1 MLLLFVMPPLV
12 NSSQNDEKNMLAD
25 SRIKKSYQKNVL
37 GKIKD
42 DLPDHLKKCD
52 IIYCLDNYYQD
63 EASKRTIQ
71 KLCDEG
77 KKIFSWKRL
86 NETYPGCKDFND
98 VLKFCDKETLSEIE
112 HLMLPYAKLY
122 YQKNPM
128 MQVGHISENDA
139 LSRLYLNNA
148 WVNFQNKHEF
158 NPSHTHTGII
168 SFVVWLKVPYTIK
181 EEMMNKSVAYSNS
194 PVAGCFQF
202 MYCDALGNINGHTI
216 SCEKETEGTILIF
229 PAKMQH
235 CVYPFFTSDE
245 YRISISGNFYIKD
258 H

>member
-1 MLLLFVMPPLV
+1 MEKSVHSRMDCVTMSITAVYFDNISYFRDKLPNHAISLL
-12 NSSQNDEKNMLAD
+12 DEKVNNIKENFNTLVATNNSLAGNIA
-25 SRIKKSYQKNVL
+25 REYN
-37 GKIKD
+37 
-42 DLPDHLKKCD
+42 
-52 IIYCLDNYYQD
+52 
-63 EASKRTIQ
+63 
-71 KLCDEG
+71 
-77 KKIFSWKRL
+77 F
-86 NETYPGCKDFND
+86 
-98 VLKFCDKETLSEIE
+98 DKETLSEIE
-112 HLMLPYAKLY
+112 NLVLPYAKLY

-128 MQVGHISENDA
+128 VQVGHISENYA
-139 LSRLYLNNA
+139 LSKLYLNNA
-148 WVNFQNKHEF
+148 WVNFQKKYEF
-158 NPSHTHTGII
+158 NPSHTHTGVI
-168 SFVVWLKVPYTIK
+168 SFVIWLKVPYTIK
-181 EEMMNKSVAYSNS
+181 QEMTNKSVAYSNS